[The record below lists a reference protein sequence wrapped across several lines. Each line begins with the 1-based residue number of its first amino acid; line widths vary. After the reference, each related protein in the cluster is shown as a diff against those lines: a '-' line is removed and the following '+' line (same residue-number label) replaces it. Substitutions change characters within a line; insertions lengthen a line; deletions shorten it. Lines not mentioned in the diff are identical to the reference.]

1 MTATLRI
8 SQLAERSGFRPSALR
23 YYEQVGLL
31 EAAERTPAGYRMY
44 EESAVPR
51 LQFIDRA
58 KELGL
63 PLVEIR
69 ELIAVWDGGL
79 CAHVRDRLAR
89 RITAKSGEVRSRI
102 RELTGFAAQLDAA
115 RAELSRPAPDGPCGP
130 GCGCAEGAGSSSERA
145 RASEGVQ
152 LMRRRPAADPSAD
165 PALQGEPSVESGVET
180 QVLVAC
186 TLEAADRPSRLGAW
200 DELLAEVTGRER
212 IDSGVRLIFPPDPFL
227 AGRLAELAAREQ
239 ACCAFFTFALRLDTA
254 GLTFDVTAP
263 EGTAGI
269 VADLF
274 GAPTSATPGDVA
286 PSPSPTAAGQPGAL
300 EAARPRAHPMKQSAL
315 DAGQRGTSASRPR
328 R

>member
-1 MTATLRI
+1 M
-8 SQLAERSGFRPSALR
+8 
-23 YYEQVGLL
+23 
-31 EAAERTPAGYRMY
+31 
-44 EESAVPR
+44 PR

-79 CAHVRDRLAR
+79 CAHVRDRLTR

-130 GCGCAEGAGSSSERA
+130 GCGCTEGAGGSSERA

-165 PALQGEPSVESGVET
+165 PALEGEPSVESGVET

-200 DELLAEVTGRER
+200 GELLAEVTGRQR
-212 IDSGVRLIFPPDPFL
+212 LDGGVRLTFPPNAVL
-227 AGRLAELAAREQ
+227 AGRLGELAAREQ
-239 ACCAFFTFALRLDTA
+239 ACCAFFTFALRLDA
-254 GLTFDVTAP
+254 DGLRFDVTAP
-263 EGTAGI
+263 EDAAGV

-274 GAPTSATPGDVA
+274 GAADVCDAGDVA
-286 PSPSPTAAGQPGAL
+286 TSLSPTAAVPL
-300 EAARPRAHPMKQSAL
+300 R
-315 DAGQRGTSASRPR
+315 
-328 R
+328 

>member
-58 KELGL
+58 KQLGL
-63 PLVEIR
+63 PLEEIR
-69 ELIAVWDGGL
+69 ELVAVWDGGL
-79 CAHVRDRLAR
+79 CVHVRDRLAR

-115 RAELSRPAPDGPCGP
+115 RIELAAPAPDGPCGP
-130 GCGCAEGAGSSSERA
+130 GCGCAEGRSAAERA
-145 RASEGVQ
+145 RAPELVP
-152 LMRRRPAADPSAD
+152 LMRRRPTDSSAI
-165 PALQGEPSVESGVET
+165 PALEGESPFETGVGT
-180 QVLVAC
+180 RVAVAC
-186 TLEAADRPSRLGAW
+186 TLDAAELPGRLDAW
-200 DELLAEVTGRER
+200 GELLTEVIARER
-212 IDSGVRLIFPPDPFL
+212 LDGGVRLRFPPSPVL
-227 AGRLAELAAREQ
+227 AGRLGELAAREQ
-239 ACCAFFTFALRLDTA
+239 ACCAFFTFALRLDPD

-263 EGTAGI
+263 EDAASI

-274 GAPTSATPGDVA
+274 GIA
-286 PSPSPTAAGQPGAL
+286 
-300 EAARPRAHPMKQSAL
+300 E
-315 DAGQRGTSASRPR
+315 
-328 R
+328 